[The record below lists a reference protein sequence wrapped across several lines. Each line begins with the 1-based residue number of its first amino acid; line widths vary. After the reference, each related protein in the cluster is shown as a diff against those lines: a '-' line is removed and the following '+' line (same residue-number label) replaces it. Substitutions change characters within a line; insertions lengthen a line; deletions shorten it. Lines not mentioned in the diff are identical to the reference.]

1 MYDINKQ
8 CFAILTFA
16 TVSELHDSANDID
29 VTLQRDAIVEVA
41 AVKIEKSAIQGH
53 YHSFV
58 GIDGYDA
65 RDIQFDCGNYG
76 AYGVRAEHLIGAPT
90 LKDVV
95 ERLSNFI
102 GDSVLLVHSVSAN
115 AHNPFTVFKD
125 SAKSYGY
132 CFNNPTVGLKDIA
145 AAYRLK
151 NAVQS
156 SGADLETAS
165 VLQMANMLADKSE
178 TWIDIFAEYGI
189 YFDPQNADMS
199 LRDRNDPLSWA
210 LMFAKLF
217 VAIVQNEEQ
226 EELAIEQVDEM
237 NECGDDE
244 KDIPDNLD
252 AAIKT
257 TSDVIDSDSEK

>member
-8 CFAILTFA
+8 CFVVLTFA
-16 TVSELHDSANDID
+16 TVSELHDLANDID
-29 VTLQRDAIVEVA
+29 VMLQCAAIVEIA
-41 AVKIEKSAIQGH
+41 AVKIEKGVICGH

-58 GIDGYDA
+58 GIDGYNA

-76 AYGVRAEHLIGAPT
+76 AYGIRAEHLIGAPA
-90 LKDVV
+90 LKEVIS
-95 ERLSNFI
+95 RLYSYI
-102 GDSVLLVHSVSAN
+102 GGSTLLVQSTSIN
-115 AHNPFTVFKD
+115 TRNPFTVFKD

-132 CFNNPTVGLKDIA
+132 CFNNPTIELKNISA
-145 AAYRLK
+145 AARLQS
-151 NAVQS
+151 AVQS
-156 SGADLETAS
+156 SGADLREAS
-165 VLQMANMLADKSE
+165 ILHTANMLADKSE

-199 LRDRNDPLSWA
+199 LRDRNDSLSWA

-257 TSDVIDSDSEK
+257 TSDVIDSDSEE